1 MIKES
6 IQDGDITF
14 INIYAPNIGAP
25 QYIRQTLTGIKGEI
39 HSNKINAGIFS
50 TPLISMD
57 T

>member
-39 HSNKINAGIFS
+39 HSNKIKAGIFS